1 MMGGVAIYIRW
12 STEDQGQGTTLDV
25 QLEACRKYCDQQGW
39 YVPDDFIYVD
49 EGYSGGTLDRPAMAR
64 LRADVASGRV
74 KVVVSY
80 RLDRLSRN
88 LADATN
94 LVDREWKNRA
104 VVRSATEE
112 VLPEQDEGWLNYSFR
127 ATFADYERRVIRQRT
142 LAGKLRRLREGR
154 KVHGRAPY
162 GWRNSGT
169 PGFLVLDESAAEVVR
184 TMFHKC
190 ARENMGAPAL
200 ARWLNETGIKS
211 PGGKKWSA
219 PHVATLLANPIY
231 GGTLVYGARKR
242 VKQSREEP
250 GPWDQRQAPVVE
262 AKADPGCVPPI
273 IRREL
278 WEEVQ
283 EAIRERRGR
292 FTRGR
297 GVTHPRLLTGLLY
310 CQCGGSLTPK
320 VSVSRKGKQPTYN
333 RYYRCWRDTVVER
346 CPLQPGFIDAETLEQ
361 YVEQEF
367 LRRVE
372 AVGFRTDIVDKMA
385 ANWQGEGPLLR
396 SQLGQLKEVLTQQNK
411 RLAFVDREYLLEAIT
426 AEEARRLRAVVNEEK
441 AMIQRRISEVEEG
454 LRRNSQRELHLV
466 QLRSQLKLIDR
477 WKVLSVLQQKEVLRH
492 FIHRIEAFRARNS
505 KTVLASITW
514 TFEPD
519 TSHKAD
525 VPSRPNKTRT
535 TTPLGSLSVPVNA
548 ESRSRQKH

>member
-1 MMGGVAIYIRW
+1 MGGVAIYIRW

-74 KVVVSY
+74 TVVVSY

-142 LAGKLRRLREGR
+142 LAGKLRRLREGK

-162 GWRNSGT
+162 GWKNSGT
-169 PGFLVLDESAAEVVR
+169 PGVLVLDEPAAEVVR

-242 VKQSREEP
+242 VKQSRAEP
-250 GPWDQRQAPVVE
+250 GPWDQRQQPLVE
-262 AKADPGCVPPI
+262 APADPACVPPI
-273 IRREL
+273 IARQL
-278 WEEVQ
+278 WDEVQ
-283 EAIRERRGR
+283 AVVEARRTR

-297 GVTHPRLLTGLLY
+297 GVTHPRLLTGLVF
-310 CQCGGSLTPK
+310 CPCGGSLSPK
-320 VSVSRKGKQPTYN
+320 VTTCRKGKQPTQN
-333 RYYRCWRDTVVER
+333 RYYRCYQDATTER
-346 CPLQPGFIDAETLEQ
+346 CRFEPGFIDADLLEQ
-361 YVEQEF
+361 CVEREF
-367 LRRVE
+367 LRHVK
-372 AVGFRTDIVDKMA
+372 AAGLNPATADKLTPHWKTEVPA
-385 ANWQGEGPLLR
+385 LQ
-396 SQLGQLKEVLTQQNK
+396 GQLERLKEELARLDRQ
-411 RLAFVDREYLLEAIT
+411 LAFIDREYLKEAIT
-426 AEEARRLRAVVNEEK
+426 AEEARRLRGVVNDEK
-441 AMIQRRISEVEEG
+441 GEIQRQLAGVEGALER
-454 LRRNSQRELHLV
+454 LSQQELHQALMRA
-466 QLRSQLKLIDR
+466 QLDLIGS
-477 WKVLSVLQQKEVLRH
+477 WHILSVLQRKELLRH
-492 FIHRIEAFRARNS
+492 FIWRIEAYKSRKSVVAQV
-505 KTVLASITW
+505 TITW
-514 TFEPD
+514 AFEPGVPI
-519 TSHKAD
+519 KAH
-525 VPSRPNKTRT
+525 VVQGQTRT
-535 TTPLGSLSVPVNA
+535 M
-548 ESRSRQKH
+548 